1 MKNCVFALD
10 IGTQSVTGILL
21 EKVETTY
28 KIIDFCVRQH
38 EDRAML
44 DGQIQNVVQVAKIIT
59 EVKNELEK
67 KHGILKKV
75 CVAAAGRALKTIQ
88 AEKTVDIKDKP
99 ITSEE
104 EIRHLE
110 LSAVQQALANIT
122 EQNKSQFSHYHCVG
136 YSVLYYKLDGE
147 KIGSLIDQVG
157 DKATAQV
164 IATFLPKVVVE
175 SLLAALERAELT
187 MEALTLEPIAAI
199 HVLVP
204 ESMRR
209 LNVALI
215 DIGAGTSDIAISNN
229 GTVIAYG
236 MVPTAGDEITEAI
249 SDQYLLDF
257 KVAERTK
264 RKIVNEQTAT
274 VHDILGM
281 ETMITYEELVTQI
294 SSSIDELSH
303 QLAQEVRLL
312 NGKVPQAVM
321 LIGGGSLTPTINE
334 KIAKHLQLPTN
345 RVAVRGVEAIQNI
358 EKNETLPTGPD
369 FVTPLGIAISA
380 TQNPL
385 QYISVY
391 VNEQITFM
399 FETKQLTV
407 GDCLIQAGID
417 INKYYGKIGLS
428 SIITL
433 NGEEIILRGKY
444 GEPPRIY
451 VNEEEATVDHPIQP
465 NDKITIFKGEDGS
478 IPRYSIEELVGTI
491 QEVPLFFNKKKY
503 VLKPTYF
510 VNDKPKTKDYIVQ
523 DKDQIIVKIPK
534 TIHDFFTL
542 HLEDP
547 LINSKPFYVKV
558 NKQNVQLQNGNSQ
571 ILLNGNPT
579 SPSAIIKPEDEIA
592 IFPSKEVTVNTL
604 LNQLKKQYKYSIT
617 VCFNGETID
626 LVQKQIEVKRD
637 EKQLDEDEI
646 LHEGDHITLYD
657 KKLRPFIF
665 QDVFRYVDIDIS
677 GAKGNYKLFRNDKP
691 TNFHEKIMHGDKLEI
706 RWEEN

>member
-1 MKNCVFALD
+1 
-10 IGTQSVTGILL
+10 
-21 EKVETTY
+21 
-28 KIIDFCVRQH
+28 
-38 EDRAML
+38 
-44 DGQIQNVVQVAKIIT
+44 
-59 EVKNELEK
+59 
-67 KHGILKKV
+67 
-75 CVAAAGRALKTIQ
+75 
-88 AEKTVDIKDKP
+88 
-99 ITSEE
+99 
-104 EIRHLE
+104 
-110 LSAVQQALANIT
+110 
-122 EQNKSQFSHYHCVG
+122 
-136 YSVLYYKLDGE
+136 
-147 KIGSLIDQVG
+147 
-157 DKATAQV
+157 
-164 IATFLPKVVVE
+164 
-175 SLLAALERAELT
+175 
-187 MEALTLEPIAAI
+187 
-199 HVLVP
+199 
-204 ESMRR
+204 
-209 LNVALI
+209 
-215 DIGAGTSDIAISNN
+215 
-229 GTVIAYG
+229 
-236 MVPTAGDEITEAI
+236 
-249 SDQYLLDF
+249 
-257 KVAERTK
+257 
-264 RKIVNEQTAT
+264 
-274 VHDILGM
+274 
-281 ETMITYEELVTQI
+281 
-294 SSSIDELSH
+294 
-303 QLAQEVRLL
+303 
-312 NGKVPQAVM
+312 
-321 LIGGGSLTPTINE
+321 
-334 KIAKHLQLPTN
+334 
-345 RVAVRGVEAIQNI
+345 
-358 EKNETLPTGPD
+358 
-369 FVTPLGIAISA
+369 
-380 TQNPL
+380 
-385 QYISVY
+385 
-391 VNEQITFM
+391 M

-451 VNEEEATVDHPIQP
+451 VNEKEATVDHPIQP
-465 NDKITIFKGEDGS
+465 NDKIAIFKGEDGS
-478 IPRYSIEELVGTI
+478 IPSYSIEELVGTI

-604 LNQLKKQYKYSIT
+604 LNQLKKRYKYSIT

-691 TNFHEKIMHGDKLEI
+691 TNFHEQIMHGDKLEI